1 MLFHYCGASLNE
13 TCSQC
18 MQVHHTLQ
26 SIDCAKYTVQC
37 VYWTPCVC
45 LLQPGG
51 INDEEST
58 FSMAITTETTH
69 GLTSS
74 MAAAMGGTAW
84 QPLNDSKSAFAI
96 CFFEFI
102 LDAINF
108 PLFAGGVD
116 NAVRYKHTSMYVCTH
131 MHISCQ
137 YEARSGSPHK

>member
-1 MLFHYCGASLNE
+1 MAKISSNFFLPIILQSALKPSYSGGTEKEYIKTLQILNELVECMIFYDCGASLNE

-58 FSMAITTETTH
+58 ISMAITTEITH
-69 GLTSS
+69 GLTS
-74 MAAAMGGTAW
+74 AAMGGTAW
-84 QPLNDSKSAFAI
+84 Q
-96 CFFEFI
+96 
-102 LDAINF
+102 
-108 PLFAGGVD
+108 
-116 NAVRYKHTSMYVCTH
+116 
-131 MHISCQ
+131 Q
-137 YEARSGSPHK
+137 